1 MSIATGASPIQPE
14 PGLLGQTVVV
24 IGGTLKKFRDRRSSL
39 LPDKSSMASAAAAFT
54 IYRSILNPIFSLTWN
69 SSTLPSLIL
78 PLSSSTL
85 NHSM

>member
-1 MSIATGASPIQPE
+1 MNGLSEAGNRPGSAGNGRPKGHGCATLA
-14 PGLLGQTVVV
+14 
-24 IGGTLKKFRDRRSSL
+24 GGIC
-39 LPDKSSMASAAAAFT
+39 SAAAASG

-78 PLSSSTL
+78 PLSSATV